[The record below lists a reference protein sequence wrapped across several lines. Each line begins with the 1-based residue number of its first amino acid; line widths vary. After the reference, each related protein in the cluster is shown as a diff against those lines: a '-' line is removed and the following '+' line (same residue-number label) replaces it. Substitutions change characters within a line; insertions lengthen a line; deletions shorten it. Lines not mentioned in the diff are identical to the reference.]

1 MNRLMTRE
9 SVSFFLYSA
18 FFCNFNTIAATLDTT
33 NIAEPQE
40 QPLAAMRANAGNL
53 FIAAAPKSWLLAQAE
68 QRREAPRS
76 NATQKDNAT
85 PEAIGEEP
93 EEVDA
98 SRVFLRAEAVT
109 LTPGQLEIELPL
121 SYTRDDLLGFRRREL
136 AFTPTLRAGLL
147 ERLEVNIDLPLV
159 WRENETVPRPV
170 LRPEA
175 KDDTAGIGD
184 ISMGLKY
191 ALLPEVGAW
200 PNIIGLVN
208 VVAPSGK
215 DPNLFDPI
223 EASTGTGRWRTFFGV
238 SAIRSFDP
246 AIVFGGIGY
255 EVNFDATLNDVEV
268 SGGNRLTY
276 NFGTGFAVNNQLTLS
291 GVFLGE
297 FREELEFNGQRLAGT
312 EIEPMSM
319 RANVPYRAASGH
331 FIEPSVEWGL
341 NEDAVDT
348 RLRISYIVRF

>member
-1 MNRLMTRE
+1 MTRKR
-9 SVSFFLYSA
+9 VGFFLYSA
-18 FFCNFNTIAATLDTT
+18 FFCNFNAIAATLDTM
-33 NIAEPQE
+33 NSAEPHAQ
-40 QPLAAMRANAGNL
+40 QLAATRGNASHPTL
-53 FIAAAPKSWLLAQAE
+53 AAAPKSGLQAQAE
-68 QRREAPRS
+68 QETEAPGR
-76 NATQKDNAT
+76 NAA

-93 EEVDA
+93 EEIDT

-121 SYTRDDLLGFRRREL
+121 SYARDDLLGFRRREI

-147 ERLEVNIDLPLV
+147 ERLEVNVDLPLV

-170 LRPEA
+170 QRPEA

-184 ISMGLKY
+184 ISLGLKY

-208 VVAPSGK
+208 VFAPSGE
-215 DPNLFDPI
+215 DPNPLDAV
-223 EASTGTGRWRTFFGV
+223 EASTGSGRWRTFFGV

-246 AIVFGGIGY
+246 AIIFGGIGY
-255 EVNFDATLNDVEV
+255 EVNFDATLNDIEV

-276 NFGTGFAVNNQLTLS
+276 NFGAGFAVNNQLTLS

-297 FREELEFNGQRLAGT
+297 FREELEFNGQRLAGS

-319 RANVPYRAASGH
+319 RANVTYRAASGQ

>member
-1 MNRLMTRE
+1 
-9 SVSFFLYSA
+9 
-18 FFCNFNTIAATLDTT
+18 
-33 NIAEPQE
+33 
-40 QPLAAMRANAGNL
+40 
-53 FIAAAPKSWLLAQAE
+53 
-68 QRREAPRS
+68 
-76 NATQKDNAT
+76 
-85 PEAIGEEP
+85 
-93 EEVDA
+93 
-98 SRVFLRAEAVT
+98 
-109 LTPGQLEIELPL
+109 LEIELPL
-121 SYTRDDLLGFRRREL
+121 SYARDDLLGFRRREI

-147 ERLEVNIDLPLV
+147 DRLEGNIDLPLV

-184 ISMGLKY
+184 IGFGLKY

-208 VVAPSGK
+208 VVAPSGEE
-215 DPNLFDPI
+215 PNPLDAI

-255 EVNFDATLNDVEV
+255 EVNFDATLNNVEIG
-268 SGGNRLTY
+268 GGNRFTY
-276 NFGTGFAVNNQLTLS
+276 NFGAGFAVNNQLTLS

-312 EIEPMSM
+312 EIEPMTM
-319 RANVPYRAASGH
+319 RANVTYRAASGQ